1 MLMIAVPSDERG
13 CQEID
18 NWLDW
23 HMRRSR
29 QLLRSYFRRR
39 SFFNAIKDSPHAE
52 EHPADEKDLM
62 PSRDQ
67 QAVPR
72 APNLSDVLN
81 DPIVMAVMRADGVS
95 LDELA
100 RILGIPVCRAAFRSA
115 HPRKGE
121 ET

>member
-1 MLMIAVPSDERG
+1 MDDVSILTGFAQSGDRCSGERRPAPARCG
-13 CQEID
+13 QFPNNFE
-18 NWLDW
+18 
-23 HMRRSR
+23 
-29 QLLRSYFRRR
+29 
-39 SFFNAIKDSPHAE
+39 SPEHASVEGRPAYE
-52 EHPADEKDLM
+52 EDRM

-67 QAVPR
+67 QAVPQE
-72 APNLSDVLN
+72 PNLSDVLN

>member
-1 MLMIAVPSDERG
+1 V
-13 CQEID
+13 
-18 NWLDW
+18 
-23 HMRRSR
+23 RRSR

-39 SFFNAIKDSPHAE
+39 SFLNAIKDSPHAE

-67 QAVPR
+67 QAVPQE
-72 APNLSDVLN
+72 PNLSDVLN
-81 DPIVMAVMRADGVS
+81 DPVVIAVMRAGDVR

-100 RILGIPVCRAAFRSA
+100 RVLGIPDCRVSSHSGR
-115 HPRKGE
+115 PRQGE